1 MTFRQKP
8 SDDATAVLLV
18 EQARALVQGER
29 ERFTALQSQAIA
41 LLAVIGVVA
50 TVGAAFLAVFVGRR
64 YEWVVH
70 PWGFKLSLALV
81 FSLVVGLVALTEL
94 FRSAL
99 RMIGALRVEPDPES
113 GELEPIIR
121 QQFPEMLKGGVSK
134 SAQVVLG
141 LLTNQL
147 SRVQL
152 ANKAIGRNLRKAVA
166 LLASAV
172 LSGLLL
178 AAILL
183 AGTETKDQT
192 YLIEKAGKSELT
204 VARGR

>member
-1 MTFRQKP
+1 M
-8 SDDATAVLLV
+8 V